1 MTSTNFDYPHKYK
14 EALALADEIVQK
26 AIEFAARQP
35 VDPQFDRNLLVAQH
49 VKVQLAYLSDP
60 TSPNDVD
67 PGPQCLLAHHLGR
80 IAEDGVRV
88 HLEKNEDSV

>member
-14 EALALADEIVQK
+14 EALALADKIVQK
-26 AIEFAARQP
+26 AIEFALRQP
-35 VDPQFDRNLLVAQH
+35 VDARFDRNLLVAQH

-60 TSPNDVD
+60 TSPNDLD
-67 PGPQCLLAHHLGR
+67 PSPQCLLAHHLGR

-88 HLEKNEDSV
+88 HLEKK

>member
-14 EALALADEIVQK
+14 EAVALADKIVQK
-26 AIEFAARQP
+26 ATEFAARQP
-35 VDPQFDRNLLVAQH
+35 MDARFDHNVLVAQH

-60 TSPNDVD
+60 ISPDGID
-67 PGPQCLLAHHLGR
+67 SSPQCLLAHHLGR

-88 HLEKNEDSV
+88 HLDKK